1 MKKKLLRVLS
11 MLLSFIVFASS
22 INISLPVKAE
32 GTTPSVYINPSNTQ
46 AVYTYDGYYV
56 VFNLNGSWP
65 GGHNVGIQIYNTGS
79 ETIEDWTLESDY
91 SNNISNIWN
100 ASVIENE
107 NGVTKLYHDT
117 WNSIIYPNSCVEFG
131 YSSNESFESFPTYFG
146 ILGSE
151 ITETNN
157 ELYSIDYTVT
167 DEWEDGYTGLV
178 TITNNSENII
188 RNWAL
193 DFSCN
198 NENISVWNAYII
210 SHNDNRVSVGN
221 MGFNAD
227 INPGDNVS
235 FGFIVYNKTNDNEFY
250 NYSLSESA
258 ILSNDPPRELEPL
271 GEIGE
276 AYCKELHDEDVVF
289 DEVTGFQYVKNQIL
303 ISAYMG
309 TPREAIEEIVA
320 EIGATIVG
328 YIEITCDYQIE
339 FDDNKT
345 LDELQIIVNY
355 LQGVSYISSA
365 SLNTA
370 SMEECEIINEPS
382 DWFYH
387 DQMTFEKIYFE
398 EQNNAELCSYTV
410 YKDKETQAL
419 EDWNE
424 TNPAGDNWNL
434 EAMHVLS
441 AWRKINNQSDVKVG
455 IYDSYFEE
463 GREDGDLIFDDIINN
478 TDNLNS
484 LQNKAIKHG
493 THVAGIIGA
502 KTNDIGMAGV
512 SQNVKLYGYA
522 YSGDG
527 NEYTSMM
534 YRKIAF
540 AKLICNHI
548 KVINVSLGYKDKGKI
563 YVASNGNYS
572 NSEKARNSIQTEA
585 DIMEEF
591 LKKLVIS
598 GYDFI
603 IVCAAGNDNCAKY
616 IYDEN
621 NEHNDNYYNF
631 KKCTDDNNSAVY
643 VTNMDARYSYFL
655 NAIDNDM
662 IQNRIIVVGS
672 RKTGTKYSLFSNVG
686 DRVDVCAPGENI
698 LSTVPYMTK
707 HPENEKAVSGYELL
721 DGTSMATPHISGL
734 AALMWQANS
743 KLNAIQVKQI
753 ICDQNNSNNR
763 SYTNDQIP
771 TNYSYIMPLADKC
784 VETAINTSEFSKNDI
799 DWPKGMIGG
808 SIKSADSGAL
818 IPNTKISAVRTS
830 TGDYNLS
837 EYCFSFNSDIEG
849 NYLESLPQG
858 IYDFIFY
865 ADGYQPAKVREITIN
880 ADKTIYW
887 NIELKEWNSRK
898 KSKVGGTIIDGITG
912 NVISGAE
919 IKIRKDWNSY
929 SGNYSIEKDGD
940 LIEAQSNSNG
950 SFKMNVL
957 SGNYTLEIKKEGY
970 LTGYFNV
977 SAFKN
982 SDDSGY
988 PDTFVLSPILPDNEY
1003 RIILTWNETPYDL
1016 DSHLTYYKDDEMQF
1030 HVFWNNKEGYYD
1042 EDLIAQLD
1050 LDDVDG
1056 FGPETVTITVNM
1068 SEIDNGIFNYYVYN
1082 YSGEPNMS
1090 QSNATIRIYH
1100 GQETPQILY
1109 VPLEAELYWNVFEIS
1124 NDGLQIINE
1133 CHI

>member
-1 MKKKLLRVLS
+1 MKKKFFRVASMFLS
-11 MLLSFIVFASS
+11 IIVFITSLNLSF
-22 INISLPVKAE
+22 LVKAE
-32 GTTPSVYINPSNTQ
+32 GTNPSVYINPSNTQ
-46 AVYTYDGYYV
+46 AIYTYDGYYV
-56 VFNLNGSWP
+56 VFNLNGSWT
-65 GGHNVGIQIYNTGS
+65 GGHNVGIQIYNTGN

-91 SNNISNIWN
+91 SDNISNIWN
-100 ASVIENE
+100 ASVIENA

-117 WNSIIYPNSCVEFG
+117 WNSVIYPNSCVEFG
-131 YSSNESFESFPTYFG
+131 FSSNETFASFPTYFG
-146 ILGSE
+146 MLGSE
-151 ITETNN
+151 MTETNN
-157 ELYSIDYTVT
+157 ELFSIDYNVT
-167 DEWEDGYTGLV
+167 DEWEDGYTGQI
-178 TITNNSENII
+178 TITNNSENVI

-198 NENISVWNAYII
+198 NSNISVWNAKII
-210 SHNDNRVSVGN
+210 SHEGSRVSVGN

-227 INPGDNVS
+227 INPAESVS
-235 FGFIVYNKTNDNEFY
+235 FGFIVYNKTNNDEFY
-250 NYSLSESA
+250 DYNLYESTVV
-258 ILSNDPPRELEPL
+258 SNEPQRELEPL
-271 GEIGE
+271 GDIGE
-276 AYCKELHDEDVVF
+276 AYCKELRDEDVVF
-289 DEVTGFQYVKNQIL
+289 DEETGLQYVKNQIL

-309 TPREAIEEIVA
+309 TPREAIEEIA
-320 EIGATIVG
+320 DDIGATIVG

-339 FDDNKT
+339 FVENKT
-345 LDELQIIVNY
+345 LEEIQTTVSY
-355 LQGVSYISSA
+355 LEGIPYISSA

-370 SMEECEIINEPS
+370 SIDECEIIDEPT
-382 DWFYH
+382 DWFYI
-387 DQMTFEKIYFE
+387 DKMTFKNEYFE
-398 EQNNAELCSYTV
+398 EQNNVEQCSYTV
-410 YKDKETQAL
+410 YIESPGS

-424 TNPAGDNWNL
+424 TAPAGDNWNL

-455 IYDSYFEE
+455 VYDTYFEE
-463 GREDGDLIFDDIINN
+463 GRKDKDLIFDDIINN
-478 TDNLNS
+478 TNNPNS
-484 LQNKAIKHG
+484 LNNQSFKHG

-522 YSGDG
+522 NSGGG

-534 YRKIAF
+534 YNKMAF
-540 AKLICNHI
+540 AELICNHV
-548 KVINVSLGYKDKGKI
+548 KVINVSLGYKDKGKK

-572 NSEKARNSIQTEA
+572 NSEKARNSIQSEA

-603 IVCAAGNDNCAKY
+603 IVSAAGNDNCKY
-616 IYDEN
+616 YVYDEN
-621 NEHNDNYYNF
+621 NENNDNYYNF
-631 KKCTDDNNSAVY
+631 KIGSNNNASAVY
-643 VTNMDARYSYFL
+643 MTNMDARYSYYL
-655 NAIDNDM
+655 NAIDDD
-662 IQNRIIVVGS
+662 IVQNRIIVVGS

-698 LSTVPYMTK
+698 LSTVPYATK
-707 HPENEKAVSGYELL
+707 HPENEDAVLGYELL
-721 DGTSMATPHISGL
+721 EGTSMATPHISGL

-743 KLNAIQVKQI
+743 KINAIQVKQI
-753 ICDQNNSNNR
+753 ICDQNNSNNHEY
-763 SYTNDQIP
+763 SNSEIP
-771 TNYSYIMPLADKC
+771 ANYSYIMPLADKC

-808 SIKSADSGAL
+808 SIKSADSGSL

-837 EYCFSFNSDIEG
+837 EYCFSFESDTEG
-849 NYLESLPQG
+849 NYFESLPQG
-858 IYDFIFY
+858 VYDFIFY

-887 NIELKEWNSRK
+887 NIELKEWDSRK
-898 KSKVGGTIIDGITG
+898 KAKVGGTIIDGITG
-912 NVISGAE
+912 DVISDAE

-929 SGNYSIEKDGD
+929 SGNYCIENNGD
-940 LIEAQSNSNG
+940 LKEAQSNSNG
-950 SFKMNVL
+950 SFRMNVL

-982 SDDSGY
+982 SEDSGY

-1003 RIILTWNETPYDL
+1003 RIILTWNDTPCDL

-1030 HVFWNNKEGYYD
+1030 HVFWRNKEGYYG
-1042 EDLIAQLD
+1042 ENLIAQLD
-1050 LDDVDG
+1050 LDDTDG
-1056 FGPETVTITVNM
+1056 FGPETVTITVDM
-1068 SEIDNGIFNYYVYN
+1068 SEIDYGKFNYYVYN
-1082 YSGEPNMS
+1082 YSNESSMS
-1090 QSNATIRIYH
+1090 QSNAAIRIYH

-1109 VPLEAELYWNVFEIS
+1109 VPLDADKLYWDVFEIS
-1124 NDGLQIINE
+1124 NDGLTIINE
-1133 CHI
+1133 CHN